1 MRSAS
6 AGLLLFLVSYNTLAN
21 NRGGKTHR
29 LLRASYRI
37 DTRLT
42 RVAIRP
48 FSQHSAIPCV
58 STASH
63 GRGILYTAQTKLPSI
78 LEDARR

>member
-6 AGLLLFLVSYNTLAN
+6 AERCFLVSYNTLAN

-29 LLRASYRI
+29 LRASHRI

-42 RVAIRP
+42 RVASGFLLSIR
-48 FSQHSAIPCV
+48 IRV

-63 GRGILYTAQTKLPSI
+63 GRGIVYTAQTKLPSI
-78 LEDARR
+78 LGDARR

>member
-6 AGLLLFLVSYNTLAN
+6 AELLFLVSYNTLAN

-42 RVAIRP
+42 RVPFGFLRSVRP
-48 FSQHSAIPCV
+48 YRV

-63 GRGILYTAQTKLPSI
+63 GRGIVYTAQTKLPSI

>member
-6 AGLLLFLVSYNTLAN
+6 AGLLFLVSYNTLAN

-29 LLRASYRI
+29 VLRASYRI
-37 DTRLT
+37 DTRPT
-42 RVAIRP
+42 RVTIRL
-48 FSQHSAIPCV
+48 FARSARSCVDSFARYFVHS
-58 STASH
+58 TN
-63 GRGILYTAQTKLPSI
+63 KLPSI